1 MRADLTAQTEASNAA
16 DTTLQG
22 NIDTLSGTVDGL
34 SQQIVALQGVDTA
47 LGEQITTLEVSF
59 ISISLLEKLL
69 LISLSQGN
77 VNTLTTTV
85 SEQAATSQSEDAKL
99 QSNIDAVQA
108 ACDAKIA
115 ELQASLTAEIAQR
128 EADVADIRVS
138 TLG

>member
-1 MRADLTAQTEASNAA
+1 M
-16 DTTLQG
+16 
-22 NIDTLSGTVDGL
+22 I
-34 SQQIVALQGVDTA
+34 
-47 LGEQITTLEVSF
+47 
-59 ISISLLEKLL
+59 ISR
-69 LISLSQGN
+69 SQGN

-99 QSNIDAVQA
+99 QNNIDALQA

-115 ELQASLTAEIAQR
+115 GLQASLTAEIAQR